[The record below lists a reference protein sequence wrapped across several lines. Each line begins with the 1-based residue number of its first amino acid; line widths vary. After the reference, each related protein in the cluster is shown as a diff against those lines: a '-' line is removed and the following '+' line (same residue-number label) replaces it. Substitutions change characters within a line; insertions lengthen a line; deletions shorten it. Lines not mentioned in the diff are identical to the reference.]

1 MNKFIIKKPKKTVFK
16 QEEQQ
21 KNKYETYKFTKE
33 ENRFV
38 DKALLHISDKG
49 SVCLNKQLSKDHQ
62 LLYLVFGLKGV
73 DPLLDIFFKDP
84 TEEFV
89 NRLQGDFTINDE
101 TKELVRKRLRNY
113 IYDYLITYEPDKLTS
128 MNILHLIKNDTFGSI

>member
-1 MNKFIIKKPKKTVFK
+1 MNKFIIKKPKKNSFVK

-49 SVCLNKQLSKDHQ
+49 SVCLSKQLSKEHQ
-62 LLYLVFGLKGV
+62 LLYLVFGLKGM
-73 DPLLDIFFKDP
+73 DPLLDRYFKDP

-89 NRLQGDFTINDE
+89 NRLQGDFTINDD
-101 TKELVRKRLRNY
+101 TKEMVRKRLRNY
-113 IYDYLITYEPDKLTS
+113 LYDYLITYEPDKL
-128 MNILHLIKNDTFGSI
+128 MKDNNFTFI